1 MAFGTS
7 DFGFSKPASSKKK
20 RRPKP
25 KPKPKRRPKKQKTPW
40 WAQGGG
46 GLLGGSSPW
55 GNGPPK
61 SAAAWDRERMAS
73 DKRKKDAE
81 DRAANK
87 KKYAGVQARISGMS
101 VIPES
106 YTRAQMKKDIEAA
119 QRKARKNNPKKD
131 KKVTPTSSAG
141 GGGGSSSSGGAK
153 TSSTTGTDS
162 KYNEPVEQEQL
173 DWEKMYAPA
182 RKQIENMRAEV
193 ARRRKV
199 DEDNWA
205 AYKTWAEGMATKT
218 ASELA
223 ANNKATNDAVTANN
237 AAAIESI
244 NKYVDQARTSMGT
257 SGSLGMA
264 TGAGSMSADAAASA
278 AAAGVD
284 GQLIGDA
291 QTSANTMADAIAAQN
306 QYNISMTKANFD
318 QTHNQAAFDIDT
330 KSSEIDQAIAAAKL
344 DKFYKDRQYN
354 LDLEAAEWLRGYKDR
369 SLNANIDQANQS
381 AALTR
386 LGLDVKAANTAQE
399 AEAASAQTRA
409 SAFKDVQARKT
420 SGDLKDFGSKDS
432 GEQGQLM
439 KQVAIDMLYKY
450 KNSLSNTM
458 LIELMS
464 TTFGGRFDN
473 VPSAK
478 RDLAE
483 LLKEFNLG
491 VPGPKSWPLEGINKG
506 DKYNQEG

>member
-7 DFGFSKPASSKKK
+7 DFGFSRPASKK

-25 KPKPKRRPKKQKTPW
+25 KPKPKKKQQRQKTPW

-46 GLLGGSSPW
+46 GLLGASSPW
-55 GNGPPK
+55 GNGKAEDPRV
-61 SAAAWDRERMAS
+61 AD
-73 DKRKKDAE
+73 RKKDQAGRRKAE
-81 DRAANK
+81 RDKLAANRRAAQARWNRMRGMNDGGGVGDKPYGPAKPKKSK
-87 KKYAGVQARISGMS
+87 KKPSR
-101 VIPES
+101 
-106 YTRAQMKKDIEAA
+106 T
-119 QRKARKNNPKKD
+119 
-131 KKVTPTSSAG
+131 TSAG
-141 GGGGSSSSGGAK
+141 SSGGGGSSSSGGAK
-153 TSSTTGTDS
+153 TSSTTGNDS
-162 KYNEPVEQEQL
+162 KYSKPVEQEQL

-218 ASELA
+218 SDALA
-223 ANNKATNDAVTANN
+223 ANNTATNDAVTANN

-244 NKYVDQARTSMGT
+244 NKYVDQARTSMGE

-278 AAAGVD
+278 ASAGVD

-381 AALTR
+381 AALQR
-386 LGLDVKAANTAQE
+386 LGLDVRAANTAQE
-399 AEAASAQTRA
+399 AEAESAQTRA

-420 SGDLKDFGSKDS
+420 SGDLKDFGNKNSY
-432 GEQGQLM
+432 EQGQLM
-439 KQVAIDMLYKY
+439 QQVAIDLLYKY

-464 TTFGGRFDN
+464 DTFGGRFDN
-473 VPSAK
+473 VPTAK
-478 RDLAE
+478 KDLAD
-483 LLKEFNLG
+483 LLKKFDLG
-491 VPGPKSWPLEGINKG
+491 VPGPENWPLGGVNKQNSG
-506 DKYNQEG
+506 

>member
-20 RRPKP
+20 RRRPKP
-25 KPKPKRRPKKQKTPW
+25 KPKPRSKKRQKTPW

-55 GNGPPK
+55 GNGGAK

-73 DKRKKDAE
+73 DKRKADAE
-81 DRAANK
+81 KRAANK
-87 KKYAGVQARISGMS
+87 KKYAGAQARLTGMS

-106 YTRAQMKKDIEAA
+106 YTRAQMKKDVEAA
-119 QRKARKNNPKKD
+119 KKKARKNNLKKG
-131 KKVTPTSSAG
+131 KKVMPTSSG

-153 TSSTTGTDS
+153 TSSTTGNDS
-162 KYNEPVEQEQL
+162 KYSKPVEQEQL

-218 ASELA
+218 SDALA
-223 ANNKATNDAVTANN
+223 ANNKATNESVTANN

-244 NKYVDQARTSMGT
+244 NKYVDQARASMGS
-257 SGSLGMA
+257 SGSLGTA
-264 TGAGSMSADAAASA
+264 TGAGSMSADAAAA
-278 AAAGVD
+278 AASGGVD
-284 GQLIGDA
+284 AQLIGDA
-291 QTSANTMADAIAAQN
+291 QTSYNTMADAVNAQN
-306 QYNISMTKANFD
+306 QYNVSMAKQAYD

-330 KSSEIDQAIAAAKL
+330 KSSEVDQAIAAAKL

-386 LGLDVKAANTAQE
+386 LGLDVKAANTVQQDNADAQQVR
-399 AEAASAQTRA
+399 SN
-409 SAFKDVQARKT
+409 AFKDVQAKKT
-420 SGDLKDFGSKDS
+420 GDGELAKFGELPTY
-432 GEQGQLM
+432 EQGQLM
-439 KQVAIDMLYKY
+439 LKTATDLLYKY
-450 KNSLSNTM
+450 KQGLSNVAM
-458 LIELMS
+458 IEIMS
-464 TTFGGRFDN
+464 QTFGDRFN
-473 VPSAK
+473 NSKSAK
-478 RDLAE
+478 DDLAK
-483 LLKEFNLG
+483 LLKQFNLG
-491 VPGPKSWPLEGINKG
+491 VPGGQNWPGGSIAAGGE
-506 DKYNQEG
+506 